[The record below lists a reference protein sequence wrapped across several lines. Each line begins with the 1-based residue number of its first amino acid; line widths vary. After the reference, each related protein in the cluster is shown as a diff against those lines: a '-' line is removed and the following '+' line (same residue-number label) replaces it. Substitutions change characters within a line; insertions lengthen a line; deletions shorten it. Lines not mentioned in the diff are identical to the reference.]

1 MTYYTKGWK
10 GQCLNTSLCYFEF
23 THSCWVSEW
32 RKGKRERHNAAACT
46 IDQICLVIDNFSS
59 KFLFWSVGHQFVTF
73 ARILVPNIFSTRHGD
88 QNDHSL
94 ERSPWVKALIYRE
107 AYNLVEMEF
116 LSNRYLSYNNNK
128 FYYQIKKFNLIYD
141 NILKQKR

>member
-1 MTYYTKGWK
+1 M
-10 GQCLNTSLCYFEF
+10 
-23 THSCWVSEW
+23 
-32 RKGKRERHNAAACT
+32 
-46 IDQICLVIDNFSS
+46 
-59 KFLFWSVGHQFVTF
+59 TF